1 VIGERPH
8 GENSLDELLTE
19 YAAISRKVAAAEGVV
34 LCDLQ
39 KAFQDHLGV
48 FNPEDKDKGVL
59 TSDGVHLNAAGNIFL
74 ATESARALREAVLAR
89 D

>member
-1 VIGERPH
+1 M
-8 GENSLDELLTE
+8 LTE

-39 KAFQDHLGV
+39 RAFHEHLGV

-59 TSDGVHLNAAGNIFL
+59 TNDGVHLNKEGNIFL
-74 ATESARALREAVLAR
+74 ATEAARALREAVMKR
-89 D
+89 